1 MQKARKII
9 KGLLAY
15 NENIAPVMN
24 MSRKYNTYMALY
36 EMIAIAFYMLVC
48 GRTNQSGLVTRFTM
62 QSLICMASGLYIHM
76 GPRLQ
81 FYLRSMKGLVVGQVY
96 MLINIVNM
104 LTCAWTTNSTC

>member
-104 LTCAWTTNSTC
+104 LTCPWTTNSTC